1 MPMSR
6 FESSQGISMT
16 AWVLAASCTIAIHV
30 AGIALVCEYV
40 RYDEPD
46 AELGALAIEIGLE
59 PLAPRIEPIDLP
71 PGLDAE
77 ERVPTPTTIEQVRIE
92 PDVLPPVPPTETE
105 DPELA
110 VTPVKIEEPK
120 NVPSPPAP
128 LPVTLT
134 APTEASKAM
143 ARPSSEIARES
154 ARSATPAQGVGD
166 STQRV
171 LAAWQKELI
180 AHFNQHK
187 RYPANRSLD
196 SVEILVNFVL
206 DESGRVL
213 SSGIVRGAGDAA
225 FDKAALAMI
234 RSSDPVPKPPPFIV
248 QQGLSFTLPVI
259 FRLNTR

>member
-16 AWVLAASCTIAIHV
+16 AWAVAASCAIAIHV
-30 AGIALVCEYV
+30 VCIALVCEYV

-59 PLAPRIEPIDLP
+59 PLAPRFPPIDLP

-77 ERVPTPTTIEQVRIE
+77 EQVPTPPAVEQVRIE
-92 PDVLPPVPPTETE
+92 SDVLPPVTPTETE

-110 VTPVKIEEPK
+110 VAPVKMEEPK

-134 APTEASKAM
+134 APAEASQAM

-154 ARSATPAQGVGD
+154 ARSVTPAQGTGD

-180 AHFNQHK
+180 AHLNQHK
-187 RYPANRSLD
+187 RYPSNRSLD

-206 DESGRVL
+206 DERGRVL
-213 SSGIVRGAGDAA
+213 SSGIARGSGDAA
-225 FDKAALAMI
+225 FDEAAIAMI
-234 RSSDPVPKPPPFIV
+234 RRSDPVPKPPPFVV